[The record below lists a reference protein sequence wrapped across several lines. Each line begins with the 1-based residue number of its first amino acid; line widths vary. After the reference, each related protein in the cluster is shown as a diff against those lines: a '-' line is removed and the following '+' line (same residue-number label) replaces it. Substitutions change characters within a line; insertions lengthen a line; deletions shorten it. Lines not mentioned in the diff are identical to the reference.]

1 MILIQNTINSY
12 THTHTPNRIK
22 TRVFQKQS
30 HQKDTSKITITR
42 KQQYYYRTKQKS
54 NISTSWNKNS
64 YRGSESWSTEL
75 PRREVVVFVL
85 SVYMCVYIYRWNE
98 VSREY
103 APFETY
109 RKATKI
115 YVHNTYNSAAWFTLS
130 ASLVLIFCVLLGS
143 TLLLLLIQN
152 WNNKYIIIL
161 S

>member
-12 THTHTPNRIK
+12 THIHTPNRIK

-42 KQQYYYRTKQKS
+42 KQQYYYRTKS

-85 SVYMCVYIYRWNE
+85 SVDIYVYLYRWNE

-130 ASLVLIFCVLLGS
+130 ASLIFCVLLGS